1 MRLLCSL
8 FFVGIVAVGLTAA
21 PFLVAMTSSPLAAEH
36 DASAEEREEQEL
48 RQASS
53 RRAQGR
59 KKMPGSALSPLASQ
73 VFVSA
78 LEARTVRFSRQASFH
93 PPSLKLHQVFRI

>member
-8 FFVGIVAVGLTAA
+8 FFAGLVTIGLTAA
-21 PFLVAMTSSPLAAEH
+21 PFLPVMTSSPLAAEQ
-36 DASAEEREEQEL
+36 DASSEEREEQEV

-59 KKMPGSALSPLASQ
+59 KKMPGSALSLLASN

-78 LEARTVRFSRQASFH
+78 LGRRTVRFPPQASFH